1 MRDMLE
7 VGGVTPDQ
15 VPTFDQ
21 LMRVAPT
28 TALVLLIV
36 GIGFFVGWKV
46 RGEAV
51 QILKD
56 WLNEKRRK

>member
-1 MRDMLE
+1 MED
-7 VGGVTPDQ
+7 T

-21 LMRVAPT
+21 LFRVAPT

-36 GIGFFVGWKV
+36 GIGFLVGWRV

-56 WLNEKRRK
+56 WLDEMKHK